1 MRVFGVTE
9 KFVRLVQYMYESRL
23 TDEARQESVW
33 TMMFADYIVI
43 CSESR
48 KQVEEILER
57 WSMRWKEV
65 EGKSV
70 IPNGVNVCE

>member
-48 KQVEEILER
+48 KQVEEEE
-57 WSMRWKEV
+57 WK
-65 EGKSV
+65 S
-70 IPNGVNVCE
+70 ITAIQNTCL